1 MSWISPKEAAT
12 AFESALAHR
21 PELLERYRAFYGS
34 FWEDGLVP
42 RRTLELCRLRIA
54 AIHDCAAEWLVRD
67 PQAGVQPEELVN
79 LRSGSFTD
87 FAPAEQV
94 ALQLAEQLPFAHHQI
109 TDAQVGAVKDALG
122 EPGCVSLLTA
132 LAFFDVS
139 CRLRLALDIAAEPVE
154 LDQPPLRDGALA

>member
-1 MSWISPKEAAT
+1 MTWINRKDAAT
-12 AFESALAHR
+12 ALESALAHR

-54 AIHDCAAEWLVRD
+54 AIHDCQAEWLVRD
-67 PQAGVQPEELVN
+67 PQAGVAPAELAN
-79 LRSGSFTD
+79 LRSGSFTA
-87 FAPAEQV
+87 FAPAEEA

-109 TDAQVGAVKDALG
+109 TDAQVAAVKGALG
-122 EPGCVSLLTA
+122 EAGCVSLLTA

-139 CRLRLALDIAAEPVE
+139 CRLRLALDLAAEPVE
-154 LDQPPLRDGALA
+154 FDQPPLRDGALA